1 MNKEKQN
8 HIINYLK
15 KNTRYD
21 GRKKEDYR
29 KISVETGL
37 IKSAEGSAKVIMG
50 DTEVI
55 AGVKFEVGEPYP
67 DSPDAGTMMVNVELL
82 PISNPEF
89 EAGPPK
95 IQAIELARVVDRG
108 IRESG
113 AIDYKKLCIK
123 EGELVWTVIVD
134 ITPIN
139 AAGNLF
145 DASALAT
152 LLAIKDTK
160 MPELEG
166 NKINYKKLTEKKLPM
181 TSEPISVTVLKIGE
195 HYVVDPIEDE
205 EEVLDARLTVAVTKD
220 NTICAMQKG
229 GENPLTIKDID
240 GMIELATKKA
250 KELRKYVKG

>member
-95 IQAIELARVVDRG
+95 IQSIELARVVDRG
-108 IRESG
+108 VRESG

-166 NKINYKKLTEKKLPM
+166 NKINYKKLTKQKLPM

-220 NTICAMQKG
+220 DTICAMQKG
-229 GENPLTIKDID
+229 GENPLTVKDID
-240 GMIELATKKA
+240 GMIDLATKKA